1 MDPRPG
7 AAFAELDVE
16 SAKKAFMEIVDLRRS
31 VRAYNPTPVSEE
43 DLEMILQSARW
54 APSGENAQP
63 WKFIVVRDEKNK
75 EFLSMISKRG
85 SGRRFTGEFLSKQM
99 QKRFE
104 TLVDEEKRKAAFKK
118 LTSGEVSAFV
128 SQSDVIV
135 IITGRKEVWDLP
147 FDTSAAIEHI
157 LLAVTAAGLGACW
170 LVAPC
175 IDIRDEKKLNEYFG
189 IPEDYKTISIISIG
203 EAAGRYPNA
212 RPRNAL
218 SDIVY
223 SEKYG
228 EAYYQKEDK

>member
-7 AAFAELDVE
+7 AAFADLNTG
-16 SAKKAFMEIVDLRRS
+16 SAKDVFMEIVDLRRS
-31 VRAYNPTPVSEE
+31 VRAYTPTKVSEE
-43 DLEMILQSARW
+43 DLEMILESARW

-104 TLVDEEKRKAAFKK
+104 TLQDEEKRKAAFKK

-170 LVAPC
+170 LIAPC

-203 EAAGRYPNA
+203 EPAGRYPNA
-212 RPRNAL
+212 RPRNKL

-228 EAYYQKEDK
+228 EAYYKEEA

>member
-1 MDPRPG
+1 MEPRPG
-7 AAFAELDVE
+7 AAFADLNKE
-16 SAKKAFMEIVDLRRS
+16 SAKEAFMEIVDLRRS
-31 VRAYNPTPVSEE
+31 VRAYTPTKVSEE
-43 DLEMILQSARW
+43 DLEMILESARW

-63 WKFIVVRDEKNK
+63 WKFIVVKDEKNK

-104 TLVDEEKRKAAFKK
+104 TLQDEEKRRKAFTK

-175 IDIRDEKKLNEYFG
+175 IDIRDEIKLNQYFN

-203 EAAGRYPNA
+203 EPAGRYPNA
-212 RPRNAL
+212 RPRNKL

-228 EAYYQKEDK
+228 DAYYKEEE

>member
-1 MDPRPG
+1 MESRPG
-7 AAFAELDVE
+7 EAFAEMDV
-16 SAKKAFMEIVDLRRS
+16 KAATEKFMEIVDLRRS
-31 VRAYNPTPVSEE
+31 VRAYTPTKVSEE
-43 DLEMILQSARW
+43 DLEMILESARW

-75 EFLSMISKRG
+75 EFLATISKRG

-104 TLVDEEKRKAAFKK
+104 TLQDEEKRRAAFKK

-128 SQSDVIV
+128 SQSDVII

-175 IDIRDEKKLNEYFG
+175 IDIRDELKLNEYFD

-203 EAAGRYPNA
+203 EPAGRYPRA
-212 RPRNAL
+212 RPRNKL
-218 SDIVY
+218 SEIVY
-223 SEKYG
+223 NEKFG
-228 EAYYQKEDK
+228 DAYYEEGK

>member
-7 AAFAELDVE
+7 AVFAETDFK
-16 SAKKAFMEIVDLRRS
+16 SAKEKFMEIVDLRRS
-31 VRAYNPTPVSEE
+31 VRAYTPTKVSEE
-43 DLEMILQSARW
+43 DLEMILESARW

-104 TLVDEEKRKAAFKK
+104 GLQDEEKRRKAFTK

-128 SQSDVIV
+128 SQSDVII

-175 IDIRDEKKLNEYFG
+175 IDIRDELKLNEYFG
-189 IPEDYKTISIISIG
+189 IPEDYKTVSIIAIG
-203 EAAGRYPNA
+203 EPAGRYPNA
-212 RPRNAL
+212 RPRNKL

-228 EAYYQKEDK
+228 EAYYKEEE

>member
-1 MDPRPG
+1 MLESRPG
-7 AAFAELDVE
+7 TAFAELDV
-16 SAKKAFMEIVDLRRS
+16 KKATDAFMEIVDLRRS
-31 VRAYNPTPVSEE
+31 VRHYTDAPVSEE
-43 DLEMILQSARW
+43 DLEMILESARW

-63 WKFIVVRDEKNK
+63 WKFIVVREQKNK
-75 EFLSMISKRG
+75 EFLAMISKRG
-85 SGRRFTGEFLSKQM
+85 SGRRFTGEYLSKQM

-104 TLVDEEKRKAAFKK
+104 TLVDEDKRRAAFKK

-128 SQSDVIV
+128 SQPDVIV

-175 IDIRDEKKLNEYFG
+175 IDIRDELKLNEYFN

-203 EAAGRYPNA
+203 ESSGRYPNA

-223 SEKYG
+223 KEMYG
-228 EAYYQKEDK
+228 EAYYEKEE

>member
-7 AAFAELDVE
+7 AAFAETDFK
-16 SAKKAFMEIVDLRRS
+16 SATEKFMEIVDLRRS
-31 VRAYNPTPVSEE
+31 VRAYTPTKVSEE
-43 DLEMILQSARW
+43 DLKMILESARW

-63 WKFIVVRDEKNK
+63 WKFIVVKEEKNK

-104 TLVDEEKRKAAFKK
+104 TLQDEEKRKAAFKK

-203 EAAGRYPNA
+203 EPAGRYPNA
-212 RPRNAL
+212 RPRNKL

-228 EAYYQKEDK
+228 DAYYKEEAE